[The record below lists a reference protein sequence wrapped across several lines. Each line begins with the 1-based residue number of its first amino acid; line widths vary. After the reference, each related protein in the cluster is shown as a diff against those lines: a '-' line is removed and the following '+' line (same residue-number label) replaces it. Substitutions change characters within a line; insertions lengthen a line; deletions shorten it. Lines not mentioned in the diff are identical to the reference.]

1 MKALVIQV
9 SDAALPPSARPM
21 AGVAIAPPEKL
32 SGSVSAARHYPEAVM
47 GLRGRM
53 ADRGHRALVR
63 MNRCQPIS

>member
-32 SGSVSAARHYPEAVM
+32 SGSVSAARHTANNTQRPSWGFVVEWLIVVI
-47 GLRGRM
+47 
-53 ADRGHRALVR
+53 AL
-63 MNRCQPIS
+63 SFD